1 MTTPVREKIHR
12 LPPEAYRG
20 NVIVAFT
27 VNTAN
32 HARYFDDPAYVAL
45 AVSAL
50 TEAFANHHGHVG
62 VYVFM
67 PDHLHLIVS
76 GTDIPGSRDLSSRA
90 TTDNHIS
97 SSREPLGR
105 VPPSATNTQRDLND
119 RGYGKNLHGSCNPLG
134 CATTDNYISGS
145 REPLGR
151 VPPSD
156 LLAMMKEFKQKTT
169 FRLRQAGKPFG
180 WQKDFYDHIVRA
192 NEDYG
197 AQVRYLLR
205 NPVRRRLC
213 ADWRDWPN
221 KGVLGQTWEQ
231 LTSAIATL

>member
-105 VPPSATNTQRDLND
+105 VPPS
-119 RGYGKNLHGSCNPLG
+119 
-134 CATTDNYISGS
+134 
-145 REPLGR
+145 
-151 VPPSD
+151 D